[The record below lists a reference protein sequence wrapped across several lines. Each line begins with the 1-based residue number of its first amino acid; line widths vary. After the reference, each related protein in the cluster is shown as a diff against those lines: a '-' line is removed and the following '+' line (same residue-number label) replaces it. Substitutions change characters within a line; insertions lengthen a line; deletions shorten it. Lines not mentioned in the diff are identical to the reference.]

1 MTSRPDLRLVTPE
14 TTGKEQGRADERTRF
29 KPGQSGNPGGRPK
42 GTRHKLSEDF
52 FEALLE
58 CWQEGGR
65 KALARVRDEQPVEYC
80 KLIARVISKD
90 AGTGAA
96 LPGIDDWPDS
106 LEAVRGFLEAHASDG
121 EEVDPRANRPQPS
134 TWPKL

>member
-1 MTSRPDLRLVTPE
+1 MNKRPNLQLVITPE

-29 KPGQSGNPGGRPK
+29 RPGQSGNPSGRPK

-65 KALARVRDEQPVEYC
+65 EALAKVRDQQPVEFL
-80 KLIARVISKD
+80 KLCARVISKD
-90 AGTGAA
+90 AGTGAEVS
-96 LPGIDDWPDS
+96 GIEGWTDQS
-106 LEAVRGFLEAHASDG
+106 LNAVREFLEVHAN
-121 EEVDPRANRPQPS
+121 EELDP
-134 TWPKL
+134 